1 LTRPITKY
9 TTARTTH
16 TTVRTQGPHS
26 APKTRRPR
34 HEPTSRTERTQ
45 HTPKASTRP
54 PQEKDIT
61 TRPTN
66 TFIPG
71 SGGIPQQPNPF
82 DEDETLRTNED
93 DKSRTG
99 EDTKNPG
106 NGNNNGAT
114 IGRMG
119 NDTNTPATTMIFEDA
134 DGHEQP
140 GAVDDRSNV
149 HTTFP
154 PSPNSTGP
162 PVSTLPNDNTA
173 VMRHVI
179 DIPTAPHPST
189 LDRPNN
195 SSGPTTTPPPTR
207 RTSTVDE
214 DKSTTCAS
222 TTSPSTTYATRRP
235 HCQDNIGPIDDTMA
249 DAVGTLTIG
258 HTKHQTTIPT
268 APHPWTLVTNPHK
281 KASPTASYDG
291 QEFGLAFERTT
302 KGNNWSTD
310 DLLLILQTI
319 QAHDPKAMLS
329 SADNKTKPTLATA
342 ILHKAQK
349 DIPWFTKFTAMKT
362 MTWGKPSDGTS
373 KIVFSF
379 WLTSTIIKKDL
390 AQLRMDS
397 DFTEMLK
404 GTNTYMKVSKLL
416 EPHSKIVGYFLGKD
430 IIHTN
435 RDDIT
440 NRLVAHVIK
449 HSQTQWTPAFD
460 VVNTTVLGKGHNTR
474 MVTLVVGNTDYQ
486 GVLDILTQ
494 QPMETLSF
502 LDHRTKRQDINQFD
516 KMLKYHDYIVSH
528 STAVRLENVT
538 SLDTQELWAHLQP
551 ITNTTY
557 CDISDGRNQGTTY
570 IQCFK
575 EKEPE
580 VATAIQSYLLTNLS
594 ESENRPIIGE
604 RGSGTV
610 NSSSTGTR
618 TYRGNH
624 SGKST
629 GKETTA
635 TLNHTSQKAFAAF
648 LKNCPTIDIPS
659 TLPTKPHRGNNRP
672 PVTGWSP
679 TARSYKDILAGTPS
693 GDNSPNSSIT
703 MQSQKTEPTGNKS
716 SNRSRKS
723 LESENV
729 ELRSQLNHMQQA
741 QTAMQDTQNTLLDTQ
756 NKLLAQIATMSAA
769 IQDLMKQQGL
779 ATGTSTTITSPPRK
793 LSKHNRTKTPR
804 TTKPNNTPPATAM
817 ATPEVSPGD
826 NDSPMADTGS
836 ESGVTPLPPTANP
849 PTVSHP
855 GGCRAE

>member
-1 LTRPITKY
+1 M
-9 TTARTTH
+9 TTAGGGEEEAATPQTLSHTNEANCRTTTSLTDDAIVPHPRDDMMHDKPGH
-16 TTVRTQGPHS
+16 TGKATTDTSQLPEIAAGSTKDTSQDKRDHHYSDSTVRDDSH
-26 APKTRRPR
+26 
-34 HEPTSRTERTQ
+34 PTV
-45 HTPKASTRP
+45 P
-54 PQEKDIT
+54 T
-61 TRPTN
+61 TRTFTKDEIAKGTTRAFTTNTISGTNAGPTN
-66 TFIPG
+66 QHVP
-71 SGGIPQQPNPF
+71 SPQRP
-82 DEDETLRTNED
+82 DDTTIARAVETLRI
-93 DKSRTG
+93 SSP
-99 EDTKNPG
+99 DT
-106 NGNNNGAT
+106 
-114 IGRMG
+114 
-119 NDTNTPATTMIFEDA
+119 D
-134 DGHEQP
+134 H
-140 GAVDDRSNV
+140 
-149 HTTFP
+149 
-154 PSPNSTGP
+154 
-162 PVSTLPNDNTA
+162 NTA
-173 VMRHVI
+173 V
-179 DIPTAPHPST
+179 IPKT
-189 LDRPNN
+189 
-195 SSGPTTTPPPTR
+195 PT
-207 RTSTVDE
+207 
-214 DKSTTCAS
+214 
-222 TTSPSTTYATRRP
+222 
-235 HCQDNIGPIDDTMA
+235 QW
-249 DAVGTLTIG
+249 
-258 HTKHQTTIPT
+258 TTIPH
-268 APHPWTLVTNPHK
+268 AKKK
-281 KASPTASYDG
+281 KATQTGDSSHQVTH
-291 QEFGLAFERTT
+291 EFGLAFERTT

-329 SADNKTKPTLATA
+329 NADNKTKPTLATA

-362 MTWGKPSDGTS
+362 LTWGKPSDGTT

-379 WLTSTIIKKDL
+379 WLTSSIIKKDL

-404 GTNTYMKVSKLL
+404 GTNTYMKVTKLL

-440 NRLVAHVIK
+440 NRLAAHITQY
-449 HSQTQWTPAFD
+449 SQTTWKPALD
-460 VVNTTVLGKGHNTR
+460 VLNTTVLGKGHNTR

-528 STAVRLENVT
+528 STAVRLENVHY
-538 SLDTQELWAHLQP
+538 LDTQALWAHLQP
-551 ITNTTY
+551 ITNTSF
-557 CDISDGRNQGTTY
+557 CDIFAGRTQGTTY

-580 VATAIQSYLLTNLS
+580 VATAIQSYLLANFS
-594 ESENRPIIGE
+594 DSADRPIIGE
-604 RGSGTV
+604 RGGGTV

-635 TLNHTSQKAFAAF
+635 TLNQTSQKAFAAF
-648 LKNCPTIDIPS
+648 LKNCPTIDIPT
-659 TLPTKPHRGNNRP
+659 TLPTKPTRGNNRP

-679 TARSYKDILAGTPS
+679 TARSYKDILAGTPP
-693 GDNSPNSSIT
+693 GNNSPNSSIT

-729 ELRSQLNHMQQA
+729 ELRSQLNHMQKA
-741 QTAMQDTQNTLLDTQ
+741 QTAMQDTQNNLLDTQ
-756 NKLLAQIATMSAA
+756 NNLLAQIATLSAA

-779 ATGTSTTITSPPRK
+779 TTGTSTTIASPPRK
-793 LSKHNRTKTPR
+793 LSKHNRAKAPR
-804 TTKPNNTPPATAM
+804 TTNTNNTLPATTM
-817 ATPEVSPGD
+817 ASSEVPTGD
-826 NDSPMADTGS
+826 KDSFMADTDS
-836 ESGVTPLPPTANP
+836 ESGPTPLPPTANP

>member
-1 LTRPITKY
+1 MTRATQPPITVGNNEATRPDLLDNDAIMQ
-9 TTARTTH
+9 TTANQPTTMEGEALEGSSEDDGVNWQYKNSETVEKEQQHDDDNHTLGGDAQKHMETSRTSRNHPQLSPDQELGDAQNTRKDDDSIRGGHEDTVALNLSDTNDGGATSPRRGLQDTTTTTH
-16 TTVRTQGPHS
+16 TNRS
-26 APKTRRPR
+26 
-34 HEPTSRTERTQ
+34 TST
-45 HTPKASTRP
+45 
-54 PQEKDIT
+54 
-61 TRPTN
+61 
-66 TFIPG
+66 
-71 SGGIPQQPNPF
+71 
-82 DEDETLRTNED
+82 
-93 DKSRTG
+93 
-99 EDTKNPG
+99 
-106 NGNNNGAT
+106 
-114 IGRMG
+114 G
-119 NDTNTPATTMIFEDA
+119 NDTTKGTGRAFF
-134 DGHEQP
+134 QP
-140 GAVDDRSNV
+140 S
-149 HTTFP
+149 
-154 PSPNSTGP
+154 
-162 PVSTLPNDNTA
+162 
-173 VMRHVI
+173 
-179 DIPTAPHPST
+179 
-189 LDRPNN
+189 
-195 SSGPTTTPPPTR
+195 TTTPGYHNTTHQPPIDP
-207 RTSTVDE
+207 TVVQAVE
-214 DKSTTCAS
+214 NLQIGH
-222 TTSPSTTYATRRP
+222 SPSHPTTATP
-235 HCQDNIGPIDDTMA
+235 
-249 DAVGTLTIG
+249 
-258 HTKHQTTIPT
+258 
-268 APHPWTLVTNPHK
+268 PWTLVTNTHK
-281 KASPTASYDG
+281 NAPARNNNNSS

-302 KGNNWSTD
+302 KDNNWSTD
-310 DLLLILQTI
+310 DLLLILRTI
-319 QAHDPKAMLS
+319 QAHDPNAMLS
-329 SADNKTKPTLATA
+329 SADNNTKPTLVTA

-349 DIPWFTKFTAMKT
+349 DTPWFTKFTSMKT
-362 MTWGKPSDGTS
+362 MNWGKPTDGTT

-379 WLTSTIIKKDL
+379 WLTSTIIKKNL

-404 GTNTYMKVSKLL
+404 GTNTYMKVTKLL

-440 NRLVAHVIK
+440 NRLIAHVIK

-580 VATAIQSYLLTNLS
+580 VATAIQSYLLTNFS

-604 RGSGTV
+604 RGGGTV

-635 TLNHTSQKAFAAF
+635 TLNQTSQKAFAAF
-648 LKNCPTIDIPS
+648 LKNSPTIDVPS
-659 TLPTKPHRGNNRP
+659 TLPTRPPRGNNRP
-672 PVTGWSP
+672 MTGWSP
-679 TARSYKDILAGTPS
+679 TARSYKDILASAPP
-693 GDNSPNSSIT
+693 GDNSPDSSIT

-723 LESENV
+723 LESENA
-729 ELRSQLNHMQQA
+729 ELRNQLNHMQQA
-741 QTAMQDTQNTLLDTQ
+741 QTAMQDTQN
-756 NKLLAQIATMSAA
+756 NLLAQIAIMSAA
-769 IQDLMKQQGL
+769 IQDLMQQQGL

-793 LSKHNRTKTPR
+793 LSKHNRAKAPR
-804 TTKPNNTPPATAM
+804 TTNTNNTATTM
-817 ATPEVSPGD
+817 APSAEPNGD
-826 NDSPMADTGS
+826 NDRLMADTGS
-836 ESGVTPLPPTANP
+836 ESGPTPLPPTANP

>member
-1 LTRPITKY
+1 MLKTPSKSSKTL
-9 TTARTTH
+9 TTATTSS
-16 TTVRTQGPHS
+16 GGEE
-26 APKTRRPR
+26 RPR
-34 HEPTSRTERTQ
+34 HLESA
-45 HTPKASTRP
+45 TPPVYQDKTPSNARP
-54 PQEKDIT
+54 DE
-61 TRPTN
+61 PTN
-66 TFIPG
+66 TW
-71 SGGIPQQPNPF
+71 
-82 DEDETLRTNED
+82 EL
-93 DKSRTG
+93 DKQTT
-99 EDTKNPG
+99 DNHL
-106 NGNNNGAT
+106 AT
-114 IGRMG
+114 D
-119 NDTNTPATTMIFEDA
+119 N
-134 DGHEQP
+134 H
-140 GAVDDRSNV
+140 
-149 HTTFP
+149 
-154 PSPNSTGP
+154 ST
-162 PVSTLPNDNTA
+162 TA
-173 VMRHVI
+173 VAEHKTTPEEHEAADASAAHLTHGI
-179 DIPTAPHPST
+179 TSPQINTTTKSTSCAFLPTATNDFDTAPHDPPETTNRTARQHRPPLDDAIMVAQAGVET
-189 LDRPNN
+189 LQISHHTGTAGRT
-195 SSGPTTTPPPTR
+195 PTTTSPWTTV
-207 RTSTVDE
+207 TSAH
-214 DKSTTCAS
+214 KKAPAS
-222 TTSPSTTYATRRP
+222 TTNT
-235 HCQDNIGPIDDTMA
+235 H
-249 DAVGTLTIG
+249 
-258 HTKHQTTIPT
+258 H
-268 APHPWTLVTNPHK
+268 
-281 KASPTASYDG
+281 
-291 QEFGLAFERTT
+291 EFGLTFERTT

-310 DLLLILQTI
+310 DLLFILQTI
-319 QAHDPKAMLS
+319 QAHDPKAMIS
-329 SADNKTKPTLATA
+329 SADNKTKPTLVTV

-362 MTWGKPSDGTS
+362 MTWGKPSDGTT

-404 GTNTYMKVSKLL
+404 GTNTYMKVTKLL

-440 NRLVAHVIK
+440 NRLAAHITQY
-449 HSQTQWTPAFD
+449 SQTTWKPALD
-460 VVNTTVLGKGHNTR
+460 VLNTTVLGKGHNTR

-528 STAVRLENVT
+528 STAVRLENVHY
-538 SLDTQELWAHLQP
+538 LDTQALWAHLQP
-551 ITNTTY
+551 ITNTSF
-557 CDISDGRNQGTTY
+557 CDIFAGRTQGTTY

-580 VATAIQSYLLTNLS
+580 VATAIQSYLLANFS
-594 ESENRPIIGE
+594 DSADRPIIGE
-604 RGSGTV
+604 RGGGTV

-635 TLNHTSQKAFAAF
+635 TLNQTSQKAFAAF
-648 LKNCPTIDIPS
+648 LKNCPTIDIPT
-659 TLPTKPHRGNNRP
+659 TLPTKPTRGNNRP

-679 TARSYKDILAGTPS
+679 TARSYKDILAGTPP

-729 ELRSQLNHMQQA
+729 ELRNQLNHMQQA
-741 QTAMQDTQNTLLDTQ
+741 QTAMQDTQSNLLDTQ

-769 IQDLMKQQGL
+769 LQDLMQQQGGF
-779 ATGTSTTITSPPRK
+779 APGNTNQIASPPRK
-793 LSKHNRTKTPR
+793 LSKHNRAKAPR
-804 TTKPNNTPPATAM
+804 TTNTNNTLPDTTLAPS
-817 ATPEVSPGD
+817 EVPPGD
-826 NDSPMADTGS
+826 KDSLMADTGT
-836 ESGVTPLPPTANP
+836 ESGPTPLPPTANP

>member
-1 LTRPITKY
+1 MAKMASVSHEPMGVPTDRGRSNRTREFGGNTMTDEALLPLEEGTTGPEHDDAANPGGDASSGRVEAGNQTPNAAGTVHEPADPRNVPITGGDEARGDNTDTAHEHILRRKTTTTLTTY
-9 TTARTTH
+9 TTTNTDANTTTNPLANTQATNTPVTTDGGRTINHAEDENHNDTDKTIAIDKTH
-16 TTVRTQGPHS
+16 HGNDTPQTHWAKGTTYASTTNSHGTPPKNHVTTPLDDTMAKAVQTLQIAGHHRNSSPTRTPTTPAPWTTVTNSQKK
-26 APKTRRPR
+26 A
-34 HEPTSRTERTQ
+34 
-45 HTPKASTRP
+45 PKAST
-54 PQEKDIT
+54 
-61 TRPTN
+61 
-66 TFIPG
+66 
-71 SGGIPQQPNPF
+71 
-82 DEDETLRTNED
+82 
-93 DKSRTG
+93 
-99 EDTKNPG
+99 
-106 NGNNNGAT
+106 
-114 IGRMG
+114 
-119 NDTNTPATTMIFEDA
+119 
-134 DGHEQP
+134 
-140 GAVDDRSNV
+140 
-149 HTTFP
+149 
-154 PSPNSTGP
+154 
-162 PVSTLPNDNTA
+162 
-173 VMRHVI
+173 
-179 DIPTAPHPST
+179 
-189 LDRPNN
+189 
-195 SSGPTTTPPPTR
+195 
-207 RTSTVDE
+207 TS
-214 DKSTTCAS
+214 
-222 TTSPSTTYATRRP
+222 
-235 HCQDNIGPIDDTMA
+235 
-249 DAVGTLTIG
+249 
-258 HTKHQTTIPT
+258 
-268 APHPWTLVTNPHK
+268 
-281 KASPTASYDG
+281 

-310 DLLLILQTI
+310 DLLLVLQTI
-319 QAHDPKAMLS
+319 QAHDPKAMIS
-329 SADNKTKPTLATA
+329 SADNKTKPTLVTV

-362 MTWGKPSDGTS
+362 MTWGKPSDGTT

-404 GTNTYMKVSKLL
+404 GTNTYMKVTKLL

-440 NRLVAHVIK
+440 NRLAAHITQY
-449 HSQTQWTPAFD
+449 SQTIWKPALD
-460 VVNTTVLGKGHNTR
+460 VLNTTVLGKGHNTR

-486 GVLDILTQ
+486 GVLDILMQ

-528 STAVRLENVT
+528 STAVRLENVN
-538 SLDTQELWAHLQP
+538 SLDTQALWAHLQP
-551 ITNTTY
+551 ITNTSY
-557 CDISDGRNQGTTY
+557 CDISDGRTQGTTY

-580 VATAIQSYLLTNLS
+580 VATAIQSYLLANFS
-594 ESENRPIIGE
+594 DSADRPIIGE
-604 RGSGTV
+604 RGGGTV

-629 GKETTA
+629 GKATTA
-635 TLNHTSQKAFAAF
+635 TLNQTSQKAFAAF
-648 LKNCPTIDIPS
+648 LKNCPTIDIPT
-659 TLPTKPHRGNNRP
+659 TLPTKLTRGNNRP

-679 TARSYKDILAGTPS
+679 TARSYKDILAGTPP

-729 ELRSQLNHMQQA
+729 ELRNQLNHMQQA
-741 QTAMQDTQNTLLDTQ
+741 QTAMQDTQTNLLDTQ

-769 IQDLMKQQGL
+769 LQDLMQQQGL
-779 ATGTSTTITSPPRK
+779 APGNTTPITSPPRK
-793 LSKHNRTKTPR
+793 LSKHTRNKASR
-804 TTKPNNTPPATAM
+804 TTAPAKTPPAT
-817 ATPEVSPGD
+817 TPPSAIPTSD
-826 NDSPMADTGS
+826 IDSLMADTGS
-836 ESGVTPLPPTANP
+836 ESGATTIPPTANL